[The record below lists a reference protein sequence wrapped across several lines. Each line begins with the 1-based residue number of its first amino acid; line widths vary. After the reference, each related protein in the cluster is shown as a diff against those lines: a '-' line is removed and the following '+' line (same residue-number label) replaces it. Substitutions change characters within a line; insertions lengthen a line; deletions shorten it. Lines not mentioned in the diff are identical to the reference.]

1 MIQGK
6 KILLG
11 ICCSIAAYKAAVLAR
26 LLGKHGAQVRVI
38 MTPGACSFITP
49 LTLSTL
55 TNHEVITQFYN
66 SDTAVWNNHVH
77 LGLWADVVL
86 IAPASASVM
95 SRLATGLCND
105 VLAATYLS
113 ARCPVVL
120 APAMDVDMWHHP
132 ATQANIA
139 KLKSYGNHIIP
150 VAHGFLAS
158 GLVGDGRMAEPEEIV
173 TYLETFFM
181 RQQHPDI
188 IAKLSGKKL
197 LITAGP
203 TYEPIDPVRFIGN
216 RSSGKMG
223 IALAQTATALGAQVT
238 LVLGPTNLRPQPADN
253 LTLITVETADQM
265 YQAAIK
271 LFGQT
276 QIAILSAAVSDYTPE
291 QVSEQKIKKTEGGLT
306 IPLTKTADILA
317 YCGLHKKAGQF
328 VVGFALETN
337 DEVSYAQ
344 KKLQIKNADL
354 IVLNS
359 LRDAGAGFGHDTNKI
374 SFILPNAAPI
384 ALPLLPKTA
393 VALEILDKIADSI
406 A

>member
-11 ICCSIAAYKAAVLAR
+11 ICGSIAAYKAAVLAR
-26 LLGKHGAQVRVI
+26 LLVKHGAQVRVI

-86 IAPASASVM
+86 IA
-95 SRLATGLCND
+95 
-105 VLAATYLS
+105 LS
-113 ARCPVVL
+113 LHDALPIY
-120 APAMDVDMWHHP
+120 VDMWHHP